1 MKALVFTVALLSAT
15 VLAEDDGKLTIDIPS
30 AVQATIA
37 KEKGTDGKI
46 VDFKKVNETD
56 GTTYVIGI
64 QLDGKRYSLSLDA
77 AGRVMRKQLDEEHEG
92 PQRVRVDGL
101 PEKVRKTI
109 QREAG
114 AAAIDE
120 IEVQEAKTVY
130 VTEVLMGK
138 RRYRIEVNADGVLV
152 GKEYIG
158 DDEGN

>member
-1 MKALVFTVALLSAT
+1 MKALLLAVALSTAT

-30 AVQATIA
+30 SVQATIA
-37 KEKGTDGKI
+37 KEKGDAGKI

-56 GTTYVIGI
+56 GTTYVVGI
-64 QLDGKRYSLSLDA
+64 LLDAKRYSLSLDA

-92 PQRVRVDGL
+92 PKHVRVEAL
-101 PEKVRKTI
+101 PEKVRKTV

-130 VTEVLMGK
+130 TTEIVVAK
-138 RRYRIEVNADGVLV
+138 RKYRIEVSADGTLI